1 MGALAEDALAGQH
14 HLRIA
19 ELIMPISFGW
29 GDYFDGPSLLQ
40 RERRKAN
47 KKKYDE
53 VVRLWKARKISWNEY
68 CRLEKKYRVA

>member
-1 MGALAEDALAGQH
+1 
-14 HLRIA
+14 
-19 ELIMPISFGW
+19 MPISFGW